1 MAKLAGGAGRALD
14 GIILPGDIVMPSL
27 TRRALLGGAALLALS
42 ASPLARAFAQQPAS
56 PAAGTPVRLRGRIT
70 GVEGAALR
78 IATRE
83 GTTAEVVLAEN
94 ATVSA
99 LRRVAFADITA
110 GTSVGAVAE
119 PGTDGELKAVAIT
132 VLPPGMRITERQ
144 VAWDL
149 SPGTSMNDGPVEA
162 VVESAAGRDLRL
174 TIQGKSVLLR
184 VTPETPLLMPIP
196 ASRADLVAGAAV
208 FINAMQGADGKI
220 STARVTVGKDGVDP
234 AI

>member
-1 MAKLAGGAGRALD
+1 MGR
-14 GIILPGDIVMPSL
+14 
-27 TRRALLGGAALLALS
+27 LL
-42 ASPLARAFAQQPAS
+42 AQQPAA
-56 PAAGTPVRLRGRIT
+56 PAPAPAPAPAGTPSRIRGRIT
-70 GVEGAALR
+70 ALDGATLR
-78 IATRE
+78 VATRE
-83 GTTAEVVLAEN
+83 GGTAEIALAET

-99 LRRVAFADITA
+99 LRRVALADITP

-119 PGTDGELKAVAIT
+119 PGADGELKAVAIT
-132 VLPPGMRITERQ
+132 VLPAGMRITERQ

-149 SPGTSMNDGPVEA
+149 APGTSMNDGPVEA

-174 TIQGKSVLLR
+174 SIQGKPVLLR

-208 FINAMQGADGKI
+208 FINATQGADGRL
-220 STARVTVGKDGVDP
+220 SAARVTVGKDGVDP

>member
-1 MAKLAGGAGRALD
+1 M
-14 GIILPGDIVMPSL
+14 LPF
-27 TRRALLGGAALLALS
+27 TRRALLGGAALLALA
-42 ASPLARAFAQQPAS
+42 ASPLGRLLAQQPA
-56 PAAGTPVRLRGRIT
+56 PAAGTPTRLRGRIT
-70 GVEGAALR
+70 GLDGATLR

-83 GTTAEVVLAEN
+83 GGTAEVTLAEN

-99 LRRVAFADITA
+99 LRRVALADITA

-119 PGTDGELKAVAIT
+119 PLDAPGAEGALKAVAIT

-149 SPGTSMNDGPVEA
+149 APGTSMNDGPVEA
-162 VVESAAGRDLRL
+162 VVESAGGRDLRL
-174 TIQGKSVLLR
+174 SIHGKPVLLR

-208 FINAMQGADGKI
+208 FINAMQGADGRL
-220 STARVTVGKDGVDP
+220 SAARVIVGKDGVDP